1 MRHDGSGQNGHDRAF
16 LADELGGVPGARE
29 SADGV
34 DVAADHAAF
43 SAAFDAPGDHHDFID
58 DFVDLVGHHLRT
70 PLTAIR
76 TLLELLA
83 DDSGGGLDPATAR
96 RLVGAVQANSDRML
110 RVIDT
115 LLLLARA
122 RHAEAARDH
131 VPVDLAAVVDRVGSA
146 MAPAADGSGIS
157 MTVEATDPV
166 WTVGDPV
173 LLERAIGHLAGNALR
188 FTDRG
193 GQLSLRALAEPRPAI
208 EVQDTGVGIPPER
221 QPGLLRPLVLTAG
234 AAPSDDAHL
243 GLGTVSAIA
252 RAHQGDIDIRSAPG
266 RGTTFRITF
275 PTAPS

>member
-1 MRHDGSGQNGHDRAF
+1 MRHDGN
-16 LADELGGVPGARE
+16 GVPGARE
-29 SADGV
+29 AADGV
-34 DVAADHAAF
+34 DVAADHAEFSEAF
-43 SAAFDAPGDHHDFID
+43 FPPGNGQHDFID

-83 DDSGGGLDPATAR
+83 DDSSGGLDPATAR

-122 RHAEAARDH
+122 RHAESARDH

-173 LLERAIGHLAGNALR
+173 LLERAIGHLANNALR

-193 GQLSLRALAEPRPAI
+193 GRLSLRALAEPRPAI
-208 EVQDTGVGIPPER
+208 EVQDTGVGIPAER
-221 QPGLLRPLVLTAG
+221 QPGLLQPLVLTQGVG
-234 AAPSDDAHL
+234 ADDDAHL

-252 RAHQGDIDIRSAPG
+252 RAHQGDLDVRSAPG

-275 PTAPS
+275 PMVRSN